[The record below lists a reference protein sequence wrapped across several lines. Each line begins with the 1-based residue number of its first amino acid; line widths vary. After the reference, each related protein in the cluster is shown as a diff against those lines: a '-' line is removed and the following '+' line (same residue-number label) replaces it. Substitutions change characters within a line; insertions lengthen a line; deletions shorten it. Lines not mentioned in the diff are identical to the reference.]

1 MVLMVAAC
9 SSVKVSY
16 DYDKSADFAKYK
28 TYAFS
33 EDSKNMPVSELIRDR
48 ILKAVE
54 TELAA
59 KGFSP
64 SDNPDVLVDMHVLAE
79 RKTEAT
85 ATSTGP
91 GYYGYGRYGYGGGFT
106 TTQIS
111 YNDYVEG
118 TLFINLVDNSTQKIA
133 WQGRGTRTVDEN
145 ASPEKREANI
155 NNAVKQIFY
164 QYPPKK

>member
-1 MVLMVAAC
+1 MVAAC
-9 SSVKVSY
+9 SSVQVSY

-33 EDSKNMPVSELIRDR
+33 EDSKNLPVNELIRDR

-64 SDNPDVLVDMHVLAE
+64 SDNPDVLVDMHVRAE
-79 RKTEAT
+79 KKTEAT

-91 GYYGYGRYGYGGGFT
+91 GYYGYGRYGYGGGFSS
-106 TTQIS
+106 TQIS

-133 WQGRGTRTVDEN
+133 WQGRGTKTVDEN

-155 NNAVKQIFY
+155 NNGVKQIFY
-164 QYPPKK
+164 QYPPKR